1 MQPKLLASVLGA
13 VGLSAAVCASAGT
26 LDWKCESKFGPNDQI
41 GNANHITPEK
51 TLAATKLVTK
61 GKAYRLGIEVN
72 SKTPAY
78 PPRYF
83 TVTVVQPGQ
92 TNGAT
97 IGPEQAH
104 LQRRHHRRLERR
116 RPADR
121 RLRPHRHRRRLLQ
134 LQQGRHRQDHRAHQ
148 AGYRERS
155 GDRHARHRARHD
167 GADGCGHR
175 EGRHR
180 VQPRR
185 DRGRHEA
192 PGREEHRQG

>member
-1 MQPKLLASVLGA
+1 MPTTS
-13 VGLSAAVCASAGT
+13 
-26 LDWKCESKFGPNDQI
+26 P
-41 GNANHITPEK
+41 PEK

-97 IGPEQAH
+97 LGPNKLTYNDDIIAGWNGVGPQIDGFGHIGIDGIYYNCNKGDIGKITGLTKLGIENVPAIATRGIV
-104 LQRRHHRRLERR
+104 LDMAGTDGRGHR
-116 RPADR
+116 
-121 RLRPHRHRRRLLQ
+121 
-134 LQQGRHRQDHRAHQ
+134 QGRH
-148 AGYRERS
+148 G
-155 GDRHARHRARHD
+155 
-167 GADGCGHR
+167 
-175 EGRHR
+175 